1 MFGPVGTSFM
11 EAMPDVTLRKYLLA
25 PNLSGELAH
34 PRRERSPQRL
44 SEVLNV
50 EEDITIVPKL
60 ASDDSRE
67 FLISQ

>member
-1 MFGPVGTSFM
+1 M